1 MELQL
6 IENKD
11 GSKQT
16 RIKVS
21 HKELRTD
28 RVLWLMIEEFKK
40 RGGLILEK
48 ESSRY
53 KYFIADGDLLNER
66 GEK

>member
-6 IENKD
+6 IEKKD

-28 RVLWLMIEEFKK
+28 RVLWLMIEGFKK
-40 RGGLILEK
+40 RGELKLEK

-53 KYFIADGDLLNER
+53 KYFIADGDLLNE
-66 GEK
+66 KN